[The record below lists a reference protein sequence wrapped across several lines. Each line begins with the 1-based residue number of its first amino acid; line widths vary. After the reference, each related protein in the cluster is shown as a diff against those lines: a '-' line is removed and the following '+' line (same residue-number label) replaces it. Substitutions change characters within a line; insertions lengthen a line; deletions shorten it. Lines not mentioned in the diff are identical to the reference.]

1 MNKVQLTGRLTKDP
15 SVTYTRD
22 KNMAIARFTLAVNRR
37 KKAADGSNEA
47 DFIPC
52 IMFDKGAEHAEKYY
66 KQGTAIAIVGRIQ
79 TGSYTDREGKTVF
92 TTEVVVEESEFAGTN
107 PNRSEQ
113 MVQQSA
119 PAQQPLRQATQG
131 SQVSQKPAPEPETAN
146 GGAFFGDGLP
156 WN

>member
-66 KQGTAIAIVGRIQ
+66 KQGTAIAVVGRIQ

-92 TTEVVVEESEFAGTN
+92 TTEVVVEESEFAGSN
-107 PNRSEQ
+107 PNKAE
-113 MVQQSA
+113 QSA
-119 PAQQPLRQATQG
+119 PAQQPSRQATGQG
-131 SQVSQKPAPEPETAN
+131 QKPAPEPEPAN